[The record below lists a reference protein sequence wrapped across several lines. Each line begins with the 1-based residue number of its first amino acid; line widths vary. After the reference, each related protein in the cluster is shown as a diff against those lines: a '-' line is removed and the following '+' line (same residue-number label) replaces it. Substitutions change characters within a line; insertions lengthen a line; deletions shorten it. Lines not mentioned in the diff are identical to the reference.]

1 MKAFLEL
8 CSKAFVEPW
17 LRPSDPRALAVCR
30 LLLFGLAWPG
40 FRFGS
45 QTAFAEFEGT
55 TWHAIGIP
63 RLLHVPLVGP
73 DALRAIGV
81 GVTLSTGLALLGL
94 GYRFAAPLA
103 ALLKLYSAWV
113 SQSAGKINHGGLLFT
128 LVLFV
133 IAFSHA
139 SDAWSLDALIRRRRH
154 RPRPE
159 RSAEYGWPVRF
170 IALMVVTMYG
180 AAGLTKLIVSGPA
193 WAFSDNLRALLLSH
207 HFVHRPP
214 TMLGVWLADYPTLC
228 RVLAFLSLCLEVTSP
243 LALFNRHYYRIVVP
257 SLAALQLMIWLTL
270 GVLFREM
277 VVVFACLLPWNALIA
292 RLDPLT
298 STWLPAW
305 KRGRATG

>member
-1 MKAFLEL
+1 VKAFLEL

-17 LRPSDPRALAVCR
+17 LRPADPRALAACR
-30 LLLFGLAWPG
+30 LILFGLAWPG

-45 QTAFAEFEGT
+45 QAAFAEFEGT
-55 TWHAIGIP
+55 TWRAIGIP
-63 RLLHVPLVGP
+63 SVLHVPLFGP

-81 GVTLSTGLALLGL
+81 GVTLATGLSLFGL

-103 ALLKLYSAWV
+103 ALLKLYSSWV
-113 SQSAGKINHGGLLFT
+113 GQSAGKINHGSLLFT

-139 SDAWSLDALIRRRRH
+139 SDAWSVDALVRRLRRR
-154 RPRPE
+154 PQPE

-180 AAGLTKLIVSGPA
+180 AAGLTKLIQSGPA
-193 WAFSDNLRALLLSH
+193 WAFSDNLRTLFLAH
-207 HFVHRPP
+207 HFTHHPP
-214 TMLGVWLADYPTLC
+214 TQLGVWLADYPTLC
-228 RVLAFLSLCLEVTSP
+228 RVLAFLSLCLELTSP
-243 LALFNRHYYRIVVP
+243 LALFSRYYYRIVLP

-277 VVVFACLLPWNALIA
+277 AVVFACLLPWGALIE
-292 RLDPLT
+292 RLDSLT
-298 STWLPAW
+298 STWQPAW
-305 KRGRATG
+305 RRWRATG